1 MARLTQ
7 RIRKLEEAVHVGAP
21 TKLFSPRSL
30 APGEAKH
37 LLENWREEVA
47 AGRAGV
53 SGPALYV
60 RVPKL
65 TVAEW
70 MERHGSSE
78 PPITIGE
85 AFSSVSS

>member
-7 RIRKLEEAVHVGAP
+7 RIRKLEEALHVGAP
-21 TKLFSPRSL
+21 TKLFAPRSL

-60 RVPKL
+60 RVQKP
-65 TVAEW
+65 TVEEW
-70 MERHGSSE
+70 MAEHGNGYADPE
-78 PPITIGE
+78 LE
-85 AFSSVSS
+85 